1 MSIAQS
7 RLESG
12 RDQYAFRS
20 AIVIGKN
27 KVIIII
33 GVSGSGKTTIGR
45 LLSGELGWQYYEGDN
60 FHPPANIEKLKNG
73 VPLDDADRKPWLESL
88 RDLIRNCLEQGD
100 SAVVACSALKQ
111 RYRDFLLVDER
122 VILIYLKGDYELIR
136 ERLSKR
142 RGHFLNPNLLDSQF
156 AALEEPKTAMQVDV
170 SLSPAEI
177 VKSIRSALRLN
188 RLPRHDRRL
197 RSSTAS

>member
-1 MSIAQS
+1 
-7 RLESG
+7 
-12 RDQYAFRS
+12 
-20 AIVIGKN
+20 VIGKN

-45 LLSGELGWQYYEGDN
+45 LLSGELGWKYYEGDN

-88 RDLIRNCLEQGD
+88 RELIRNCLEQGD

-177 VKSIRSALRLN
+177 VKSIRSALRL
-188 RLPRHDRRL
+188 
-197 RSSTAS
+197 